1 MGAGNQTVSVS
12 RETSPLG
19 ASSASTPPICD
30 YEGSRYRT
38 EFWEGQGR
46 EYEDAVERVALQRL
60 LPPAGRRLIDIGAG
74 FGRLADLYRGYDQV
88 ILLDYSRSLLREA
101 RERLGDGR
109 FVYVAANLY
118 RLPLA
123 DASVDT
129 VVTVRVLHHVQD
141 LGVAFHQF
149 ARVLRPGG
157 IYTLEFANKRH
168 LKAILRYWAGRQAE
182 SPFTIR
188 PYEFAKLNFDFH
200 PDYVFHHLRSA
211 GFVIE
216 ERRAVS
222 SFRVSTLKRYFSPR
236 LLAFA
241 DALLQRPTAPL
252 ALAPSIFLRARV
264 EKPGFRRLNTTLWR
278 CLCCNA
284 TELIET
290 PEFLKCRCCEA
301 HWPIEDGIYNFKVL
315 NGDEG

>member
-1 MGAGNQTVSVS
+1 MNAASRQHRVS
-12 RETSPLG
+12 RETFPRQ
-19 ASSASTPPICD
+19 AADVTVRPVCD

-46 EYEDAVERVALQRL
+46 EYEDAVERIALQHL
-60 LPPAGRRLIDIGAG
+60 LPPVGKRLIDVGAG
-74 FGRLADLYRGYDQV
+74 FGRLADLYRGYEQV

-109 FVYVAANLY
+109 YLYAAANLY
-118 RLPLA
+118 ELPLA

-141 LGVAFHQF
+141 LGAAFQQF

-157 IYTLEFANKRH
+157 VYTLEFANKRH
-168 LKAILRYWAGRQAE
+168 LKAILRYWVGRQTE

-188 PYEFAKLNFDFH
+188 PYEFAELNFDFH
-200 PDYVFHHLRSA
+200 PGYVLNHLQSA
-211 GFVIE
+211 GFVVE

-222 SFRVSTLKRYFSPR
+222 SFRVTALKRCVPSR
-236 LLAFA
+236 LLTFA

-264 EKPGFRRLNTTLWR
+264 QKPGFRRLSGALWR
-278 CLCCNA
+278 CPRCGTIGL
-284 TELIET
+284 TET
-290 PEFLKCRCCEA
+290 PEFLACPTCQT
-301 HWPIEDGIYNFKVL
+301 HWPIEDGIINFKA
-315 NGDEG
+315 GER

>member
-1 MGAGNQTVSVS
+1 MSATTRQPSVS
-12 RETSPLG
+12 RETS
-19 ASSASTPPICD
+19 AQRVANASTPPVCD

-46 EYEDAVERVALQRL
+46 EYEDAVERIALQHL
-60 LPPAGRRLIDIGAG
+60 LPPVGKRLIDVGAG
-74 FGRLADLYRGYDQV
+74 FGRLADLYRGYEQV

-101 RERLGDGR
+101 RERLGDER
-109 FVYVAANLY
+109 YIYVAANLY
-118 RLPLA
+118 ELPLA

-141 LGVAFHQF
+141 LGAAFQQF

-168 LKAILRYWAGRQAE
+168 LKAILRYWTGRQTE

-188 PYEFAKLNFDFH
+188 PYEFAELNFNFH
-200 PDYVFHHLRSA
+200 PEYVSNYLRSA
-211 GFVIE
+211 GFVVE

-222 SFRVSTLKRYFSPR
+222 SFRMATLKQRFSPR

-264 EKPGFRRLNTTLWR
+264 EKPGFRRLSEALWR
-278 CLCCNA
+278 CPRCHA
-284 TELIET
+284 TGLAET
-290 PEFLKCRCCEA
+290 PTFLECPECKAR
-301 HWPIEDGIYNFKVL
+301 WPIEDGIFNFKAAQ
-315 NGDEG
+315 G